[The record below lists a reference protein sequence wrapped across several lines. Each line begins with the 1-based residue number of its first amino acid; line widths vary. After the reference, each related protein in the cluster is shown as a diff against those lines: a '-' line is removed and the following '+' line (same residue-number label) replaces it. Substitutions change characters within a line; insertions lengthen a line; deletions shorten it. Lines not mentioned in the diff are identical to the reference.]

1 MKTCSKC
8 KRKKPNKLFY
18 KGQSRCKPCHRKRS
32 QKQETRRRWLERD
45 LKKQKGNSRIL
56 TQKVIRFDVPSKFIF
71 YCRKKVYVSYS
82 EQAHL
87 KRIRT
92 SVDETMNQ
100 LAHVKSVID
109 LILSA
114 SSHVK

>member
-1 MKTCSKC
+1 MA
-8 KRKKPNKLFY
+8 KRK
-18 KGQSRCKPCHRKRS
+18 
-32 QKQETRRRWLERD
+32 WLERD
-45 LKKQKGNSRIL
+45 LQKQKGNGRIL
-56 TQKVIRFDVPSKFIF
+56 TQQVIRFRVPSKFIF
-71 YCRKKVYVSYS
+71 YCKRKEYLNCS

-92 SVDETMNQ
+92 SVDESMNQ